1 MEHMEVRD
9 SPGKGLFSTNTYGFY
24 KRNLSHFYKKNDQ
37 KYFYGH
43 IKKGNYIYFTTKREY
58 LCFGITMIFL

>member
-24 KRNLSHFYKKNDQ
+24 KRNLSHFSIT
-37 KYFYGH
+37 YG
-43 IKKGNYIYFTTKREY
+43 TP
-58 LCFGITMIFL
+58 IFFMAI

>member
-24 KRNLSHFYKKNDQ
+24 KRNLSHFYNKKWPRVFLWP
-37 KYFYGH
+37 Y
-43 IKKGNYIYFTTKREY
+43 KKGNYIYFTTMREY
-58 LCFGITMIFL
+58 ALGLLGFL